1 MMKIMKEIGLVL
13 YLIPLGALLFILD
26 RIARAGKFVY
36 KIFHAAGCVVS
47 RHIEAVMMR
56 NGL

>member
-1 MMKIMKEIGLVL
+1 MRIIKEIGLVL
-13 YLIPLGALLFILD
+13 YLVPLWGVLFILD
-26 RIARAGKFVY
+26 RISRAGKFVY

-47 RHIEAVMMR
+47 RHVEAVMMR

>member
-1 MMKIMKEIGLVL
+1 MKIKKEIGLVF
-13 YLIPLGALLFILD
+13 YLLPLWVVLFILD

-47 RHIEAVMMR
+47 RHIEDVMMR